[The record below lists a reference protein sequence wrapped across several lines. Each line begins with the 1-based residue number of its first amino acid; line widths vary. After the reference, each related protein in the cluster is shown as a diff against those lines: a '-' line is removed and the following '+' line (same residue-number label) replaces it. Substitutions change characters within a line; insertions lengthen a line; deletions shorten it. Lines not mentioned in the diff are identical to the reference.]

1 MMNRGRW
8 VKRPVYHATM
18 RYKYTLPGLDGRL
31 EQIYAYLDTLGVRL
45 DPAIIW
51 NAIPFSFV
59 IDWIVDVSGFLGSFA
74 RDNYPIQV
82 TVLDFCHSYS
92 WHLEA
97 ETFCSW
103 VCDLSIETDLALIKA
118 GYPTRPGWQQIFR
131 GTRRYYSR
139 VRAFPNIH
147 TARIKGPKLRA
158 AALSL
163 SLLLSR
169 SAYGRQNRY
178 QRDLTSTFLKA
189 PKKK

>member
-1 MMNRGRW
+1 
-8 VKRPVYHATM
+8 M
-18 RYKYTLPGLDGRL
+18 RYKYTLPNADSRL
-31 EQIYAYLDTLGVRL
+31 EKVYSLLDTLGVRL

-59 IDWIVDVSGFLGSFA
+59 IDWIVDVSSFLASFA
-74 RDNYPIQV
+74 RDNYPIEV
-82 TVLDFCHSYS
+82 SVLDFCHSYS

-97 ETFCSW
+97 ETYCAYI
-103 VCDLSIETDLALIKA
+103 CDLSIENDPIIKA
-118 GYPTRPGWQQIFR
+118 GYPTRPGYRQIYR

-147 TARIKGPKLRA
+147 TARIQGPKLRA

-169 SAYGRQNRY
+169 TSYGRANRY
-178 QRDLTSTFLKA
+178 QKDLMSTFLKV
-189 PKKK
+189 KK